1 MEDVYVLLGREGKGL
16 SGIFTVPYS
25 HMPDEDAELF
35 YSTYGSLLAYANER
49 LGVVE
54 RGRPLVQCDD
64 KVHRLTPLGGHVS
77 EALWAGHRS
86 LVDDF
91 VERNPYGLASEQL
104 EVVRPWR
111 WAVRDQFVCMGASA
125 DYVLLMNDDRAFAM
139 GAMQDDAYDHVHA
152 VPSLLLLTLLPF
164 KRGIVCDGKTI
175 FLCDKCREDAEE
187 YFADQLHYLA
197 SRKVVSW
204 AWQLEEYSKGLSDEN
219 RIPPDY
225 QRQLDEA
232 LRFEDELYGHE

>member
-1 MEDVYVLLGREGKGL
+1 MEDVYVMLGREGKGL
-16 SGIFTVPYS
+16 AGIFTVPYA

-49 LGVVE
+49 LDVVD
-54 RGRPLVQCDD
+54 RDRPMVLCDD
-64 KVHRLTPLGGHVS
+64 KDRRLTPWGGRVS
-77 EALWAGHRS
+77 ETLWAGHRA

-91 VERNPYGLASEQL
+91 VDRNPYGLANEQL

-111 WAVRDQFVCMGASA
+111 WAVRDEFVAMVADA

-175 FLCDKCREDAEE
+175 FLSDECPNGAEDQL
-187 YFADQLHYLA
+187 ADQLQYLA
-197 SRKVVSW
+197 SLKVVSW

-232 LRFEDELYGHE
+232 LRFEDERYERG

>member
-1 MEDVYVLLGREGKGL
+1 MEDVYVLLGKEGEGL

-175 FLCDKCREDAEE
+175 FLCDKCREGAEE

-232 LRFEDELYGHE
+232 LRFEDERYERG